1 MCGALMISKLPHYHT
16 IYHILPQKENNT
28 LPTIYIFYNLLLIN
42 IIKLQIH
49 RLLISKKC

>member
-28 LPTIYIFYNLLLIN
+28 LSKDSSIYREK
-42 IIKLQIH
+42 IKLK
-49 RLLISKKC
+49 SEV

>member
-28 LPTIYIFYNLLLIN
+28 LSTTNISFNLLLVN
-42 IIKLQIH
+42 RIKLQIH
-49 RLLISKKC
+49 RLLISQKC